1 MWNMVITLTSCGYG
15 DIYPKSYFGR
25 VVGVLICFWGVIII
39 SYVVVAVTD
48 VLEYSYEEEK
58 CYFGSCDG
66 TDGSHCQGTNSVCIT
81 GCCSCLDPLF
91 LSNVMGKTKL
101 SHFLRKH

>member
-1 MWNMVITLTSCGYG
+1 MDLNNDPYDGC
-15 DIYPKSYFGR
+15 
-25 VVGVLICFWGVIII
+25 
-39 SYVVVAVTD
+39 
-48 VLEYSYEEEK
+48 EHSYEEEK

-101 SHFLRKH
+101 SHFLRKHTY